1 MKLSKR
7 QQGMSFIGFMMLLGI
22 GCFFAFIAIKLFP
35 PYQEYLSVKQAMSSV
50 QAQPGVSKKTP
61 REIKSMLDSRFFA
74 SYVES
79 VRGKD
84 ATIDRKNGNTLTMTY
99 EVRIKMFFNIDV
111 ITKFD
116 HTVDLSNR

>member
-1 MKLSKR
+1 
-7 QQGMSFIGFMMLLGI
+7 
-22 GCFFAFIAIKLFP
+22 
-35 PYQEYLSVKQAMSSV
+35 
-50 QAQPGVSKKTP
+50 
-61 REIKSMLDSRFFA
+61 MLDSRFFA